1 MKPVIAQTTIEVQEM
16 MVVIA
21 KDKEDAAVTQEAVS
35 KEEEVAT
42 AKAKEASAIKEDAQ
56 RDLDE
61 ALPALDLA
69 VQCLKKLK
77 KEHITEV
84 KSLANPPGGV
94 RLTMEAVCIMFQVK
108 PNKVADP

>member
-1 MKPVIAQTTIEVQEM
+1 MIEVEEM

-21 KDKEDAAVTQEAVS
+21 KDKEDAAVTQDAVA

-42 AKAKEASAIKEDAQ
+42 GKAKEAGAIKADAQ

-84 KSLANPPGGV
+84 KSLANPPAGV

-108 PNKVADP
+108 PNK